1 MKNVKTWCSKRLW
14 LKTLS
19 TLQPG
24 YEGVVGGQLA
34 SSPSQYQH
42 HASIPAPAHRHS
54 HQQHQYPVY
63 TPPQSHQPTNVSDH
77 TGMGSLLR
85 RPCLLIAKAI
95 TWLPVCFILSGLVTH
110 TIVLHFPVVPGL
122 GNKCRLY
129 KTHWIRLF
137 FRQPEKH
144 SRRKNLKTQGKTQ
157 NSSWKLEKSVL
168 FRIPGCRKM
177 SKKSLH

>member
-1 MKNVKTWCSKRLW
+1 M
-14 LKTLS
+14 KTLS
-19 TLQPG
+19 TFQPG
-24 YEGVVGGQLA
+24 YEGVVTGQLA

-63 TPPQSHQPTNVSDH
+63 TPPQSHQQPNVSDH

-122 GNKCRLY
+122 ENRCRVY
-129 KTHWIRLF
+129 RDQTF
-137 FRQPEKH
+137 FD
-144 SRRKNLKTQGKTQ
+144 SRKNTQGEKT
-157 NSSWKLEKSVL
+157 SKLKLNAHKVCTFFYS
-168 FRIPGCRKM
+168 
-177 SKKSLH
+177 